1 MDYVDPAD
9 FLVPL
14 AAASGIKA
22 MQSTNTAYL
31 KDPSLEQA
39 FAAAVPLQ
47 GAQRTAAFAAIE
59 WRLRTQLVPYVALAS
74 DTRPFMFG
82 TRMGCELASPVY
94 GLDLGALCVK
104 KD

>member
-14 AAASGIKA
+14 ATASGIKA
-22 MQSTNTAYL
+22 AQSTNTAYL
-31 KDPSLEQA
+31 KDPSLEKA
-39 FAAAVPLQ
+39 FAAAMVLR
-47 GAQRTAAFAAIE
+47 GDRRARAFADIE
-59 WRLRTQLVPYVALAS
+59 WRLRTKLVPYVALAS
-74 DTRPFMFG
+74 DTRPVMFG
-82 TRMGCELASPVY
+82 MRMGCGLASPVY